1 MKDIPKIQRVS
12 QAATSRSR
20 KNTWL
25 AVASPIHPFLCGP
38 QRLERSGQLFTV
50 TWLDAGSSGQL
61 SGGRDFMCFLARP
74 RGYGVPQR
82 GSRHPAPSTG

>member
-50 TWLDAGSSGQL
+50 TWLDAGQL
-61 SGGRDFMCFLARP
+61 RTALRRERLHVLP
-74 RGYGVPQR
+74 RK
-82 GSRHPAPSTG
+82 APWVRSATKGFAASCPE